1 VNVPAAVGVPLM
13 VMTFADQEAVTP
25 AGKPVAGPIPVAPV
39 VVCVME
45 GSKSPRQIV
54 GDAEAAVTVFT
65 GVTSMSTEPCT
76 GVRHE
81 FGPVKETLIRE
92 YVAGALN
99 AGVVKVAVP
108 AAFKE
113 MVEDAPPFT

>member
-54 GDAEAAVTVFT
+54 GDAEAAVTVLV
-65 GVTSMSTEPCT
+65 GVMIMVSVVVFAHKPAV
-76 GVRHE
+76 G
-81 FGPVKETLIRE
+81 
-92 YVAGALN
+92 
-99 AGVVKVAVP
+99 VKV
-108 AAFKE
+108 
-113 MVEDAPPFT
+113 